1 MKAYHFVGKTLRD
14 GRPVPPDNVT
24 LEHKGPV
31 VCCESGLH
39 ASVHPFDALRYAPGS
54 TLCLVDVD
62 GVEDEQDDKVAA
74 RRRTILARIDAAPLL
89 QQFARE
95 QALSV
100 LHLWNAPSIV
110 REYLETGDE
119 NKRAEAEAAAKA
131 VAATWAAKA
140 AAKAAATMWAAAV
153 AATWAARATW
163 AAAEA
168 AKAAAWAAKAAE
180 AEAEAA
186 TWAVA
191 ATWASKA
198 EAKAAAVEQQRA
210 RLLQLVEE
218 AFASIE

>member
-131 VAATWAAKA
+131 VAATWAA
-140 AAKAAATMWAAAV
+140 
-153 AATWAARATW
+153 RATW

>member
-131 VAATWAAKA
+131 VAA
-140 AAKAAATMWAAAV
+140 
-153 AATWAARATW
+153 
-163 AAAEA
+163 
-168 AKAAAWAAKAAE
+168 AWAAKAAE